1 MPIAIAFSYQSEDF
15 NEAYVVSVL
24 IEPGASASLEDPGYP
39 PEAIIESVKLGSGGG
54 YDISALISDEL
65 LDDLREYA
73 LEEAH
78 K

>member
-1 MPIAIAFSYQSEDF
+1 MPIALAFNYQSEDF
-15 NEAYVVSVL
+15 NEPYVVSVL
-24 IEPGASASLEDPGYP
+24 IEPGECATLEDPGYP

-65 LDDLREYA
+65 LDNLREYA

>member
-1 MPIAIAFSYQSEDF
+1 MPIALAFNYQSKDF
-15 NEAYVVSVL
+15 NEPYIVSVL
-24 IEPGASASLEDPGYP
+24 IEPGASARLEDPGYP

-65 LDDLREYA
+65 LDDLKEYA
-73 LEEAH
+73 LDEAH

>member
-1 MPIAIAFSYQSEDF
+1 MPIALAFSYQSEDF
-15 NEAYVVSVL
+15 NEPYIVSVL
-24 IEPGASASLEDPGYP
+24 IEPGECATLEDPGYP
-39 PEAIIESVKLGSGGG
+39 PEAIIEAVTIGTKGIDLL
-54 YDISALISDEL
+54 AFLSDEL